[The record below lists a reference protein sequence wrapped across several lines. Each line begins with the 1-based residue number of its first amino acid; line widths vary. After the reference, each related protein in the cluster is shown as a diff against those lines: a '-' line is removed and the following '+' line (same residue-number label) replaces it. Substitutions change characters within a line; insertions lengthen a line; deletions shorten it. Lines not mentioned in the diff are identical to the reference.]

1 MKILIAEDNTTS
13 RRILESILVKWNY
26 EVISARDGN
35 EAWEKLQEEDAPRL
49 MILDWMMPGKNGVEL
64 CRKLRGR
71 DNVEPMYIILLTA
84 RDDKND
90 IVEGLSA
97 GADDY
102 VAKPFNK
109 DELRARIDVGRR
121 MVELQNALIEREKLQ
136 VIFEMTGAIC
146 HELSQPMQAISGNSE
161 LILMNIQESDPLYPN
176 IKAIKEQ
183 VDRMGN
189 ITRKLKQVTRYK
201 TKDYINSKIIDID
214 CASAINP

>member
-1 MKILIAEDNTTS
+1 MKILIAEDNSTS
-13 RRILESILVKWNY
+13 RRILESILIKWNY
-26 EVISARDGN
+26 EVISARDGI
-35 EAWEKLQEEDAPRL
+35 EAWEKLQGNNPPRL

-64 CRKLRGR
+64 CRELRGR
-71 DNVEPMYIILLTA
+71 NDVGPMYIILLTA
-84 RDDKND
+84 RYDKND

-102 VAKPFNK
+102 IAKPFNK

-121 MVELQNALIEREKLQ
+121 MVELQDALIEREKLQ
-136 VIFEMTGAIC
+136 VIFEMTGTIC

-161 LILMNIQESDPLYPN
+161 LILMNIHENDPLYRN

-201 TKDYINSKIIDID
+201 TKDYINGKIIDID
-214 CASAINP
+214 RASLEC

>member
-1 MKILIAEDNTTS
+1 MKILIAEDNQTS
-13 RRILESILVKWNY
+13 RRILEAILVKWNY
-26 EVISARDGN
+26 EVISACDGN
-35 EAWEKLQEEDAPRL
+35 EAWEKLQGKEAPRL
-49 MILDWMMPGKNGVEL
+49 MVLDWMMPGKNGIEL
-64 CRKLRGR
+64 CRMLRRR
-71 DNVEPMYIILLTA
+71 DNVDPVYIILLTS

-90 IVEGLSA
+90 IVEGLRA

-102 VAKPFNK
+102 IAKPFDK

-121 MVELQNALIEREKLQ
+121 MVELQDALVEREKLQ

-161 LILMNIQESDPLYPN
+161 LILMSIKENDPFYRN
-176 IKAIKEQ
+176 IKTIKDQ

-214 CASAINP
+214 YASFD

>member
-1 MKILIAEDNTTS
+1 MKILIAEDNETS
-13 RRILESILVKWNY
+13 RRMLEAVLVKWNY
-26 EVISARDGN
+26 DVVSVCDGN
-35 EAWEKLQEEDAPRL
+35 EAWEKLQDTDAPRL
-49 MILDWMMPGKNGVEL
+49 IVLDWMMPRKNGIEL
-64 CRKLRGR
+64 CRELRSR
-71 DNVEPMYIILLTA
+71 HNAEPMYIILLTA

-102 VAKPFNK
+102 ILKPFDK
-109 DELRARIDVGRR
+109 EELRARIDVGRR
-121 MVELQNALIEREKLQ
+121 MVELQNSLIEREKLQ

-146 HELSQPMQAISGNSE
+146 HELSQPMQAISGNCE
-161 LILMNIQESDPLYPN
+161 LILMSINENDPLYRS
-176 IKAIKEQ
+176 IKTIKEQ

-214 CASAINP
+214 RASLDC

>member
-1 MKILIAEDNTTS
+1 MKILIAEDNQTS
-13 RRILESILVKWNY
+13 RRILEAILVKWNY
-26 EVISARDGN
+26 EVISACDGN
-35 EAWEKLQEEDAPRL
+35 EAWEKLQGKEAPRL
-49 MILDWMMPGKNGVEL
+49 MVLDWMMPGKNGIEL
-64 CRKLRGR
+64 CRMLRRR
-71 DNVEPMYIILLTA
+71 DNVEPVYIILLTS

-90 IVEGLSA
+90 IVEGLRA

-102 VAKPFNK
+102 IAKPFDK

-121 MVELQNALIEREKLQ
+121 MVELQDALVEREKLQ

-161 LILMNIQESDPLYPN
+161 LILMSIKENDPFYRN
-176 IKAIKEQ
+176 IKTIKDQ

-214 CASAINP
+214 YASFD

>member
-1 MKILIAEDNTTS
+1 MKILIAEDNSTS
-13 RRILESILVKWNY
+13 RRILESILAKWNY

-35 EAWEKLQEEDAPRL
+35 EAWEKLQRNNAPRL
-49 MILDWMMPGKNGVEL
+49 MILDWMMPGKSGVEL
-64 CRKLRGR
+64 CREIRR
-71 DNVEPMYIILLTA
+71 RNNAESMYIILLTA

-102 VAKPFNK
+102 IAKPFNN

-121 MVELQNALIEREKLQ
+121 MVELQDALIEREKLQ

-161 LILMNIQESDPLYPN
+161 LILMNIQKNDPLYRN

-183 VDRMGN
+183 IDRMGN
-189 ITRKLKQVTRYK
+189 ITRKLKRVTRYK
-201 TKDYINSKIIDID
+201 TKDYINGKIIDID
-214 CASAINP
+214 CASLDI

>member
-1 MKILIAEDNTTS
+1 MKILIAEDNQTS
-13 RRILESILVKWNY
+13 RRILEAILVKWNY
-26 EVISARDGN
+26 EVISACDGN
-35 EAWEKLQEEDAPRL
+35 EAWEKLQGKEAPRL
-49 MILDWMMPGKNGVEL
+49 MVLDWMMPGKNGIEL
-64 CRKLRGR
+64 CRMLRRR
-71 DNVEPMYIILLTA
+71 DNVEPVYIILLTS

-90 IVEGLSA
+90 IVEGLRA

-102 VAKPFNK
+102 IAKPFDK

-121 MVELQNALIEREKLQ
+121 MVELQDALVEREKLQ

-161 LILMNIQESDPLYPN
+161 LILMSIKENNPFYRN
-176 IKAIKEQ
+176 IKTIKEQ

-214 CASAINP
+214 HASFD

>member
-26 EVISARDGN
+26 KVISARDGN

-64 CRKLRGR
+64 CRELRDR

-102 VAKPFNK
+102 IAKPFNK

-161 LILMNIQESDPLYPN
+161 LILMNIQKSDPLYQN
-176 IKAIKEQ
+176 IKTIKEQ

-189 ITRKLKQVTRYK
+189 ITRKLKRVTRYK

-214 CASAINP
+214 CASMD

>member
-1 MKILIAEDNTTS
+1 MKILIAEDNSTS

-35 EAWEKLQEEDAPRL
+35 EAWEKLQEKDAPRL
-49 MILDWMMPGKNGVEL
+49 IILDWMMPGKNGVDL
-64 CRKLRGR
+64 CRELRAG
-71 DNVEPMYIILLTA
+71 DNVRPIYIILLTS

-102 VAKPFNK
+102 ISKPFDK

-121 MVELQNALIEREKLQ
+121 VVELQVALIEREKLQ

-161 LILMNIQESDPLYPN
+161 LILMSIKENDPLYRN
-176 IKAIKEQ
+176 VKTIKEQ
-183 VDRMGN
+183 IDRMGN

-214 CASAINP
+214 LASLDC